1 MLSDRR
7 GAMQLPSDVWLQKQ
21 QRYIPIPKTLGAGS
35 YGKVLQAVDAITQE
49 QVALK
54 KQKLPS
60 ESAAQEL
67 LAYRGLASF
76 PSLHV
81 QTLHD
86 FFVVPPPSGSSG
98 LSVLYLV
105 YRVAETDL
113 WCLFWSPDVQAGAL
127 PKSRFIALVAG
138 ACAGLSHLHG
148 LHIIHGDPSLKN
160 FLVASGD
167 RTIIADLGAAHSAHG
182 HFLSGRHITT
192 VYVRPPEHHVTQAK
206 LAGTPAADC
215 WALGV
220 IAMALST
227 GRIPFLIE
235 DEAADHDVA
244 KAQLRLL
251 GSITEDTWP
260 GHQQLEGWS
269 TFADTHRQ
277 DCILVN
283 ATRSP
288 PALCLRCCV

>member
-1 MLSDRR
+1 MRGPGEPNRASRRTRPRAVVVAFVALVASCRIRSCAIVAVVVVVVVVAWWSSQAVTAQIPDRR

-21 QRYIPIPKTLGAGS
+21 QRYIPIPKTLGVGS

-113 WCLFWSPDVQAGAL
+113 WCLWRSPDVQAGAL
-127 PKSRFIALVAG
+127 PKS
-138 ACAGLSHLHG
+138 
-148 LHIIHGDPSLKN
+148 
-160 FLVASGD
+160 
-167 RTIIADLGAAHSAHG
+167 
-182 HFLSGRHITT
+182 
-192 VYVRPPEHHVTQAK
+192 
-206 LAGTPAADC
+206 
-215 WALGV
+215 
-220 IAMALST
+220 
-227 GRIPFLIE
+227 
-235 DEAADHDVA
+235 
-244 KAQLRLL
+244 
-251 GSITEDTWP
+251 
-260 GHQQLEGWS
+260 
-269 TFADTHRQ
+269 
-277 DCILVN
+277 
-283 ATRSP
+283 
-288 PALCLRCCV
+288 